1 MDFRTGSTTR
11 ARIATST
18 LGAPARKG
26 ARKPPTLPFGGVFNA
41 PRTLLA
47 LAAREPDLPG
57 HGPNPPAGAAYFGP
71 LQRAKVSDTDIDLRY
86 RPAASVSWA
95 VGGRP
100 KT

>member
-1 MDFRTGSTTR
+1 
-11 ARIATST
+11 
-18 LGAPARKG
+18 
-26 ARKPPTLPFGGVFNA
+26 
-41 PRTLLA
+41 
-47 LAAREPDLPG
+47 LPG